1 MTVTA
6 SQAVPRTEVV
16 GRSILVVAALTTA
29 VMAGIAIGQL
39 GGATPQTIIN
49 ETTSALSL
57 AVFAGLFALLAWRPV
72 SYPGVM
78 ELCFGL
84 KLGITLIALGQREA
98 DGAWLAIIVN
108 GLIALG
114 LLVAY
119 VLLRCYR
126 AWHRQAF
133 VRDSVRKSPAEKRSA
148 RKGGGTKAP
157 GGTKAAVGGKSS
169 AQPEADAKKRVTP
182 PPPEQP
188 GGTPGQGSS
197 GRGTTGQGSTGEGT
211 PGKGTA
217 GGPAA

>member
-39 GGATPQTIIN
+39 GGATSQTIIN

-84 KLGITLIALGQREA
+84 KLGIALIALGQREA
-98 DGAWLAIIVN
+98 DGAWLAIVVN

-133 VRDSVRKSPAEKRSA
+133 VRDSARKGSAEKRSA
-148 RKGGGTKAP
+148 TKGAAAKAP
-157 GGTKAAVGGKSS
+157 GAKKGALSGSS
-169 AQPEADAKKRVTP
+169 PAQPEAAAKKPVTP
-182 PPPEQP
+182 APPEQP
-188 GGTPGQGSS
+188 GGGAAGPRPPGQGSS
-197 GRGTTGQGSTGEGT
+197 GQGPSAQ
-211 PGKGTA
+211 GTA
-217 GGPAA
+217 GGPGA